1 MTSKSMTQSTELF
14 KQSPQPWRPHA
25 YQKRAVKFLL
35 EHACAGLLLDPGLG
49 KTSAA
54 LGAIKYLKTRG
65 VINKVLIIAPLRV
78 CYRVWPAERDKWTD
92 FHGLRVAVL
101 HGKHKDSAL
110 ACDADVYVINPEGL
124 DWLLQTDKSG
134 GTSKRKA
141 VVVDAR
147 RFARLGF
154 DTLIIDELSKFKAS
168 NTYRFKAMKQVLPT
182 FRRRWGLTGS
192 PAPNGLL
199 DLFGQCYMLDEGNAL
214 GRYITHYRSQFFY
227 NPPHSP
233 YEWKL
238 LPGAEERIYARLAP
252 LALRMAA
259 EDYLELPELTQNTV
273 YVDLPDDV
281 MAAYGTLEAALF
293 TELNGNVVTA
303 ANAAVASGK
312 CRQLAS
318 GGLYLDPAD
327 ELEPV
332 FRRKKNWAHAHN
344 AKVDALEELVA
355 ELQGEPLLVAYDFKH
370 DLERL
375 RARFGKDV
383 PVLGKG
389 SAKQDAVLE
398 AAWNAGQLPLL
409 LGHPQSIGHGLN
421 LQGACRHVCWHTLTW
436 DYELYDQFIR
446 RVYRQGNKAMRV
458 VVHHLIARGT
468 IDEAVLAA
476 LRGKAEGQRALFDAL
491 KALQNRRLK

>member
-1 MTSKSMTQSTELF
+1 MRRVT
-14 KQSPQPWRPHA
+14 PRPW
-25 YQKRAVKFLL
+25 LN
-35 EHACAGLLLDPGLG
+35 GLG

-65 VINKVLIIAPLRV
+65 IINKVLIIAPLRV
-78 CYRVWPAERDKWTD
+78 CYRVWPAERDKWVD
-92 FHGLRVAVL
+92 FHGLRVEVL
-101 HGKHKDSAL
+101 HGRHKDVAL
-110 ACDADVYVINPEGL
+110 ERDADVYVINPEGL
-124 DWLLQTDKSG
+124 DWLLQTDKRG

-141 VVVDAR
+141 VAVDAR

-214 GRYITHYRSQFFY
+214 GRYITHYRAQFFY
-227 NPPHSP
+227 NPPGSP
-233 YEWKL
+233 YEWRL
-238 LPGAEERIYARLAP
+238 MPGAEERIYERLAP

-259 EDYLELPELTQNTV
+259 EDYLELPELTQNIIH
-273 YVDLPDDV
+273 VDLPDDV
-281 MAAYGTLEAALF
+281 MAAYGALEAALF

-303 ANAAVASGK
+303 ANTAVASGK

-327 ELEPV
+327 ELAPV
-332 FRRKKNWAHAHN
+332 FKRTKDWAHAHN
-344 AKVDALEELVA
+344 AKTDALEELVA

-375 RARFGKDV
+375 RARFGRDV

-389 SAKQDAVLE
+389 SAKQDAVIE
-398 AAWNAGQLPLL
+398 AAWNAGKLPLL

-421 LQGACRHVCWHTLTW
+421 LQGACKHVCWHTLTW

-446 RVYRQGNKAMRV
+446 RVYRQGNKAGRV
-458 VVHHLIARGT
+458 IVHHIIARDT

-476 LRGKAEGQRALFDAL
+476 LRGKAKGQRALFDAL
-491 KALQNRRLK
+491 KALQKSRKNNHL

>member
-1 MTSKSMTQSTELF
+1 MN
-14 KQSPQPWRPHA
+14 
-25 YQKRAVKFLL
+25 
-35 EHACAGLLLDPGLG
+35 GLG

-54 LGAIKYLKTRG
+54 LGAIKYLKARG

-78 CYRVWPAERDKWTD
+78 CYRVWPVERDKWTD
-92 FHGLRVAVL
+92 FHGLRVEVL
-101 HGKHKDSAL
+101 HGKHKDTAL
-110 ACDADVYVINPEGL
+110 ARDADVYVINPEGL

-154 DTLIIDELSKFKAS
+154 DTLILDELSKFKAS

-227 NPPHSP
+227 NPPHSQ

-259 EDYLELPELTQNTV
+259 EDYLELPELTQNII
-273 YVDLPDDV
+273 YVDLPEDV
-281 MAAYGTLEAALF
+281 MAAYGALEAALF
-293 TELNGNVVTA
+293 TELNGAVVTA

-332 FRRKKNWAHAHN
+332 FRRKKDWTHAHN

-446 RVYRQGNKAMRV
+446 RVYRQGNKAARV
-458 VVHHLIARGT
+458 VVHHLIARDT
-468 IDEAVLAA
+468 VDEAVLAA
-476 LRGKAEGQRALFDAL
+476 LRGKAKGQRALFDAL
-491 KALQNRRLK
+491 KALQKRRLK